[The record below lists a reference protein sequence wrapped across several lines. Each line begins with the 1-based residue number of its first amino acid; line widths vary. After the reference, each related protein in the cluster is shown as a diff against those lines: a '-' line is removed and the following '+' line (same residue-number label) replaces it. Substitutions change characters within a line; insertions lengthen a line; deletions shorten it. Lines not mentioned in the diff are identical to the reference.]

1 MCECGYP
8 FTVTFQ
14 WDPAKARAHLRKHR
28 VDFADAAPAF
38 EDPRA
43 LTQDDPHPREERFVT
58 LGIDALGR
66 ILVVCW
72 ASRDE
77 EYRIISARRANRAE
91 TLRYDRET

>member
-1 MCECGYP
+1 MYGCTYTV
-8 FTVTFQ
+8 TVTFQ
-14 WDPAKARAHLRKHR
+14 WDPAKARANLRKHR
-28 VDFADAAPAF
+28 VDFADAATVF
-38 EDPRA
+38 EDARA

-66 ILVVCW
+66 LLVVCW

-91 TLRYDRET
+91 TLRYDKEP

>member
-1 MCECGYP
+1 MYGCTY
-8 FTVTFQ
+8 TVIVTFQ
-14 WDPAKARAHLRKHR
+14 WDPAKARANLRKHR
-28 VDFADAAPAF
+28 VDFADAATVF

-66 ILVVCW
+66 LLVVCW

-91 TLRYDRET
+91 TRRYDKEP